1 MIFIP
6 QENTY
11 IRKFN
16 AFTYHKDGVQSQC
29 NVILFLFSVMKQPTC
44 NTCRNPSYPS
54 SNKKYQFDKLSK
66 NNNDYQLSP
75 SVDIEVC
82 NKESDSEHIYDVT
95 NMHPLI
101 GNKCFRI
108 ISVAL
113 FPML

>member
-75 SVDIEVC
+75 
-82 NKESDSEHIYDVT
+82 
-95 NMHPLI
+95 L
-101 GNKCFRI
+101 
-108 ISVAL
+108 
-113 FPML
+113 